1 MDEALIVFIVF
12 GSMLLIVKLALDY
25 ARDKHRMRASSES
38 SSSLTS
44 SELRAIV
51 HDAVEEALDDR
62 LARLE
67 KHLEKMPEPRLI
79 PAGREESDL
88 TSVKPESPPVQR
100 DRDTML

>member
-25 ARDKHRMRASSES
+25 ARDKHRMRSSSES

-44 SELRAIV
+44 SELKAIV
-51 HDAVEEALDDR
+51 HDAVEEALDER

-67 KHLEKMPEPRLI
+67 RHLEKMPEPRLM
-79 PAGREESDL
+79 PASHEEPDL
-88 TSVKPESPPVQR
+88 SSAKPESPPVQR
-100 DRDTML
+100 DRETLL